1 MELSVQEFGKWFE
14 KETSNS
20 VKPLDKEATGL
31 IDDVKKKMSQMQ
43 EASRNLIKECER
55 EMEKG
60 KAYQRAR
67 VAKRL
72 AQFFIDTLD
81 KISFPEQISY
91 MTTESLM
98 KDLKRA
104 ISTIERERNLWFQRI
119 SPLFIMARRRIDT
132 FLSRLIESTEKLSS
146 FVSER
151 YVKAKTVTDCF
162 ATAEDVAELRSEL
175 EKIEKEIHDA
185 ESAIS
190 SVSKEIESAKEKI
203 LSVRH
208 KDEMKELTVINRQA
222 QELDR
227 KIKHELRYLQ
237 KPFIKLQ
244 NLYHSGDVSVP
255 KEEIEKLNEY
265 LARPFPTL
273 AKEEQGYP
281 VCKKIL
287 QKINETIEQE
297 KLRIKSSRQK
307 KAQDQINAILNNDV
321 LLSLQQQCKQ
331 LYERRRRLLATGNI
345 AAFKNEIIILKTTL
359 KELERQREHLASKL
373 SNLQNHQ
380 NERKDK
386 LALRKKELEKTVL
399 DITKKNVRLS
409 I

>member
-1 MELSVQEFGKWFE
+1 LSVQEFDKWFE
-14 KETSNS
+14 KETANL
-20 VKPLDKEATGL
+20 VKPLDKEASGL
-31 IDDVKKKMSQMQ
+31 IDDVKKKMSQLQ

-67 VAKRL
+67 VGKRL
-72 AQFFIDTLD
+72 AQFFIDTLN

-91 MTTESLM
+91 KTTESLM

-104 ISTIERERNLWFQRI
+104 ISTTERERNLWFPRI
-119 SPLFIMARRRIDT
+119 SPLFIMARRRVDT
-132 FLSRLIESTEKLSS
+132 FLSRIVESTEKLSS

-151 YVKAKTVTDCF
+151 YMKAKTVTDCF
-162 ATAEDVAELRSEL
+162 ATADDVAELRSEL
-175 EKIEKEIHDA
+175 EKIEKEAHDT

-190 SVSKEIESAKEKI
+190 SVNKEIEGAKEKI
-203 LSVRH
+203 LSIRQR
-208 KDEMKELTVINRQA
+208 DEMKELTAINRQA

-265 LARPFPTL
+265 LARPFPAL
-273 AKEEQGYP
+273 AKEDQGYP

-297 KLRIKSSRQK
+297 KLRIKSTRQK
-307 KAQDQINAILNNDV
+307 KAQDQISAILNNDV

-331 LYERRRRLLATGNI
+331 LYERRRQLLARGNI
-345 AAFKNEIIILKTTL
+345 GDFKNEIIIVKTTL
-359 KELERQREHLASKL
+359 KDLERQREHLASKL
-373 SNLQNHQ
+373 SSLQDHQ
-380 NERKDK
+380 KERKDK
-386 LALRKKELEKTVL
+386 LALQKKELEKTIL
-399 DITKKNVRLS
+399 DITKKNVHLN

>member
-1 MELSVQEFGKWFE
+1 LSVQEFDKWFE
-14 KETSNS
+14 KETTNL
-20 VKPLDKEATGL
+20 VKPLDKEAGSL
-31 IDDVKKKMSQMQ
+31 IDDVKKKISQVQ

-60 KAYQRAR
+60 KTYQRAR
-67 VAKRL
+67 VGKRL
-72 AQFFIDTLD
+72 AQLFIDTLD
-81 KISFPEQISY
+81 KVSFPEQISY
-91 MTTESLM
+91 QTTESSM

-119 SPLFIMARRRIDT
+119 SPLFIMARRRIDV
-132 FLSRLIESTEKLSS
+132 FLSRLVESAEKLSS

-151 YVKAKTVTDCF
+151 YAKAKTITDCF
-162 ATAEDVAELRSEL
+162 TTARDVAELRSEL
-175 EKIEKEIHDA
+175 EKIEKEAHDT

-203 LSVRH
+203 LSIRQR
-208 KDEMKELTVINRQA
+208 DEMKELTIINRQA
-222 QELDR
+222 HELNR

-237 KPFIKLQ
+237 KPFAKLQ

-255 KEEIEKLNEY
+255 QEEIEKLNEY
-265 LARPFPTL
+265 LARPFPAL
-273 AKEEQGYP
+273 AKEEVGYP

-287 QKINETIEQE
+287 RKINETIEQE

-307 KAQDQINAILNNDV
+307 KAQDQISAILNSDV

-331 LYERRRRLLATGNI
+331 LYERRRQLLARGNI
-345 AAFKNEIIILKTTL
+345 AAFKNEIIKVKTTL

-380 NERKDK
+380 KERKDK
-386 LALRKKELEKTVL
+386 LAVRKKELEKAVL
-399 DITKKNVRLS
+399 DITKKNVSLR

>member
-1 MELSVQEFGKWFE
+1 LSVQEFDRWFE
-14 KETSNS
+14 KETTNL
-20 VKPLDKEATGL
+20 VKPLDKEAGSL
-31 IDDVKKKMSQMQ
+31 IDDVKKKISQVQ

-67 VAKRL
+67 VGKRL

-81 KISFPEQISY
+81 KVSFPQQVSY
-91 MTTESLM
+91 QTTESSM

-119 SPLFIMARRRIDT
+119 SPLFIMARRRIDV
-132 FLSRLIESTEKLSS
+132 FLSRLVESAEKLSS

-151 YVKAKTVTDCF
+151 YGKAKTITDCF
-162 ATAEDVAELRSEL
+162 TTARDVVDLRSEL
-175 EKIEKEIHDA
+175 DKIEKEAHDT
-185 ESAIS
+185 ESAVS
-190 SVSKEIESAKEKI
+190 SIRKEIESAKGKI
-203 LSVRH
+203 LSIRQR
-208 KDEMKELTVINRQA
+208 DEMKELTIINHQA
-222 QELDR
+222 HELNR

-237 KPFIKLQ
+237 KPFVKLH

-255 KEEIEKLNEY
+255 QEEIEKLNEY
-265 LARPFPTL
+265 LARPFPAL
-273 AKEEQGYP
+273 AKEEVGYP

-307 KAQDQINAILNNDV
+307 KAQDQISAILNSDV

-331 LYERRRRLLATGNI
+331 LYERRRQLLARGNI
-345 AAFKNEIIILKTTL
+345 AAFKNEIIKVKTTL

-380 NERKDK
+380 KERKDK
-386 LALRKKELEKTVL
+386 LAVRKKELEKAVL
-399 DITKKNVRLS
+399 DITKKNVSLS